1 MVEKTSGQE
10 VGVLL
15 IPEGQAVPDLGQ
27 VELKICKAKA
37 GGDEQ
42 ILVAEVEDSGAANP
56 LDVNGNK
63 EKSVSLSSLPEDP
76 ISMYKKPGQFGWIRK
91 VTLSSTDHH
100 RVTSVT
106 YIRDVGVGEKK
117 HRFTRREGLRR
128 FLKERQNHVL
138 LTIQH
143 FCWEKKVLGLENLEV
158 IEEEHK
164 VDFSKPCKFGWL
176 RIVTIRSAD
185 MRVTCLRYL
194 TPPDASGR
202 RLSKNYKKD
211 IEKYLHETGNKNLD
225 VEDFTTIRKVL
236 GLSSEFEIINYSHQ
250 PNLTSDNV
258 DCTIDESDSCL
269 TSEDQ
274 KKKGLGSVTTGEDC
288 KSVRWLNVS
297 QISSLETLIDDSFSS
312 SEDVIDNDSNSSYTD
327 D

>member
-128 FLKERQNHVL
+128 FLKEMKTKSSLSSISAGRKR
-138 LTIQH
+138 
-143 FCWEKKVLGLENLEV
+143 FLGL
-158 IEEEHK
+158 K
-164 VDFSKPCKFGWL
+164 TW
-176 RIVTIRSAD
+176 R
-185 MRVTCLRYL
+185 
-194 TPPDASGR
+194 
-202 RLSKNYKKD
+202 
-211 IEKYLHETGNKNLD
+211 
-225 VEDFTTIRKVL
+225 
-236 GLSSEFEIINYSHQ
+236 
-250 PNLTSDNV
+250 
-258 DCTIDESDSCL
+258 
-269 TSEDQ
+269 
-274 KKKGLGSVTTGEDC
+274 
-288 KSVRWLNVS
+288 
-297 QISSLETLIDDSFSS
+297 
-312 SEDVIDNDSNSSYTD
+312 
-327 D
+327 